1 MLPAVSV
8 LFVSHRVGVL
18 SGSLSGVIWDWTSPG
33 GRTHGSRPYKNSDL
47 SRCCE
52 FARVLSHLLLE
63 VPTPNCFRVV
73 RGRKD
78 PNRSQTQE
86 GNNASGNLFV
96 TVFLRMMSGYASVES
111 RSRNA
116 ADCSSAWGRWY
127 LIEFACRWVAL
138 VLLFPILNG
147 GSR

>member
-1 MLPAVSV
+1 MGLAPTKIAICPVVVNLLAFSRTFCWKCQPRIA
-8 LFVSHRVGVL
+8 FVWFVVEKILTDHKLRKETMRVAIY
-18 SGSLSGVIWDWTSPG
+18 SSP
-33 GRTHGSRPYKNSDL
+33 
-47 SRCCE
+47 
-52 FARVLSHLLLE
+52 F
-63 VPTPNCFRVV
+63 
-73 RGRKD
+73 
-78 PNRSQTQE
+78 
-86 GNNASGNLFV
+86 
-96 TVFLRMMSGYASVES
+96 FLRMMSGYASVES